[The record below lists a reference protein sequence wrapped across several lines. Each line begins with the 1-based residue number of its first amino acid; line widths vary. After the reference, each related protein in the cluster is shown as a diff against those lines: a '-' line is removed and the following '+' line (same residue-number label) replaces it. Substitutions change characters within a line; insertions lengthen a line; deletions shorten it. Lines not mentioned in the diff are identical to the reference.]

1 MDGVYLQP
9 YGNASRADEAGKV
22 TIPIREAVS
31 GIEDDAPRKGCLQ
44 AASAARNGR
53 AEDLAKIL
61 ISAILKMALVTAAL
75 SGDVAA
81 KWQTAYQGLVAT
93 SLSQEGQLLQD
104 LLESRLRSG
113 YQATCNVPFTLP
125 VPLRFGWQPI
135 LVAAHEQLARKGVNV
150 HAILLS

>member
-1 MDGVYLQP
+1 MDGVVLRP

-22 TIPIREAVS
+22 TIPIRKAVS

-61 ISAILKMALVTAAL
+61 ISTVLKMALVTAAL

-81 KWQTAYQGLVAT
+81 KWQTAYQGRVAT
-93 SLSQEGQLLQD
+93 SLSQGGKLLQE
-104 LLESRLRSG
+104 LLESRLRS
-113 YQATCNVPFTLP
+113 ATRLP
-125 VPLRFGWQPI
+125 VMCHLPSPSCSCSVGSQSSSLSMNSWLERGS
-135 LVAAHEQLARKGVNV
+135 GV
-150 HAILLS
+150 